1 MVGGVCW
8 NFTPSFAGPLS
19 RRSHRTSFRVYRRP
33 PLKSPLSWIFDLGQ
47 PSDRIHLD
55 SSAGDDPAEFTGRR
69 ALVGRGDL
77 SSGQEDRC
85 SFGRGQR
92 QA

>member
-8 NFTPSFAGPLS
+8 NFMPKSVGPLS

-55 SSAGDDPAEFTGRR
+55 SSAGDDSAESPGRG
-69 ALVGRGDL
+69 ALVG
-77 SSGQEDRC
+77 
-85 SFGRGQR
+85 
-92 QA
+92 